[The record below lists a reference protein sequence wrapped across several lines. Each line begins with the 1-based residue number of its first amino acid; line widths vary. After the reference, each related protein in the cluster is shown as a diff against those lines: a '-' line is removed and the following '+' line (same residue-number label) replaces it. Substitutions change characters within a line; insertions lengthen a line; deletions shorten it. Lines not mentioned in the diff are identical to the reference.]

1 MEATRNQQY
10 FDTKTDDELDVLV
23 ANAAGLTLKSLAGE
37 GGWVDSKGAL
47 IHLQSEFKP
56 TSRANFA
63 LSLLHELA
71 ADGNVIALNT
81 ADVMTKED
89 VISIGGFPKKGTM
102 EFPIVISPV
111 SDVADFGVF
120 RKTILRSISIFY
132 IMHKNATQEILESI
146 FEKVEGDPSDPKSVA
161 SYE

>member
-81 ADVMTKED
+81 ADVLTKED
-89 VISIGGFPKKGTM
+89 CISIGGFPKEGNM
-102 EFPIVISPV
+102 EFPIVISAI
-111 SDVADFGVF
+111 SDVADFAIF

-132 IMHKNATQEILESI
+132 IMHKNARLESI
-146 FEKVEGDPSDPKSVA
+146 FEKVEGNPSDPKRVA